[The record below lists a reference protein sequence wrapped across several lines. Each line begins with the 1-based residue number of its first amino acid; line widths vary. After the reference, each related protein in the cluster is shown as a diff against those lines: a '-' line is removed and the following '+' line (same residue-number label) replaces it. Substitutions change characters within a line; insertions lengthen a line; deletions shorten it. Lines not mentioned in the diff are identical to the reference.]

1 MIAFAPEL
9 DRAIKTLGWSELT
22 PIQEKVIPLLRAGR
36 DVFAQAQTGTG
47 KTAAFALPILERAD
61 SQQAKPFA
69 LVVVPTRE
77 LCAQVTAEFA
87 ALGRYRKVRV
97 VAVYGGVGYGAQV
110 APLRRGVD
118 IVVGTPGRLLDLA
131 DRGTLDLS
139 HISTLVLD
147 EADRLLDMGFGPQLR
162 RIIGRLPRERQTA
175 LFSATLTAEVRA
187 IARQHTRDAVAVAIR
202 PDEPTVAAIDQRWVE
217 VFEADKVRALREI
230 LARDDVS
237 RTLVF
242 RRTRW
247 GADKLVRALRREG
260 VNAAA
265 IHGDLGQRERE
276 STLAAFRSG
285 ALRTLVATNV
295 AARGLHIE
303 DVGHVVN
310 FDLPEDADTYVH
322 RIGRT
327 GRMGRSGIALTFVT
341 EWEYDAF
348 EDLRRRTKV
357 PFRQERLALYAEP
370 GEVVPR

>member
-1 MIAFAPEL
+1 MIALAPEL

-22 PIQEKVIPLLRAGR
+22 PIQEEVIPLLRAGR

-47 KTAAFALPILERAD
+47 KTAAFALPILERAATRH
-61 SQQAKPFA
+61 AKPFA

-87 ALGRYRKVRV
+87 ALGRYRNVRV

-131 DRGTLDLS
+131 DRRTLDLS

-147 EADRLLDMGFGPQLR
+147 EADRLLDMGFGPAVR
-162 RIIGRLPRERQTA
+162 RIIGLLPRERQTA

-202 PDEPTVAAIDQRWVE
+202 PDQPSVEAIDQRWVE
-217 VFEADKVRALREI
+217 VFEADKIRALREI
-230 LARDDVS
+230 LLRDEVG

-242 RRTRW
+242 RRTKW
-247 GADKLVRALRREG
+247 GVDKLVRALRRDG
-260 VNAAA
+260 VVAGA
-265 IHGDLGQRERE
+265 IHGDLSQRERE
-276 STLAAFRSG
+276 YTLQAFRSG
-285 ALRTLVATNV
+285 ALKTLVATNV
-295 AARGLHIE
+295 AARGLHID

-322 RIGRT
+322 RVGRT
-327 GRMGRSGIALTFVT
+327 GRAGRAGIALTFVT

-348 EDLRRRTKV
+348 DDLRRRTKI
-357 PFRQERLALYAEP
+357 PFQQERLALYA
-370 GEVVPR
+370 